1 MYLYIY
7 IYIITLSLLNTTE
20 YYGDSK
26 NDHMFVVE
34 SLLTKQEFHASNL
47 TPHLGGTFTKK
58 LVQRC
63 WEDEFFFSSILWER
77 ADVFVARQ
85 HDKWIH

>member
-1 MYLYIY
+1 MYIC
-7 IYIITLSLLNTTE
+7 IYIITLLLLNTTE

-58 LVQRC
+58 LVQPC
-63 WEDEFFFSSILWER
+63 WEDKFFFSSILWEIGR
-77 ADVFVARQ
+77 CFCCKAA
-85 HDKWIH
+85 